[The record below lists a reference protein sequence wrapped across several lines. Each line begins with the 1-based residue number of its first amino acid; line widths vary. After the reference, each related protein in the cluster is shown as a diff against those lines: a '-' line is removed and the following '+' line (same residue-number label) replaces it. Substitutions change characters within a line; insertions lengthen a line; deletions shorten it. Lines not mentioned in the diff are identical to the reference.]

1 MDIEARGASAGHQS
15 SPPGAITMSTVIAR
29 RIEGRTRDLGGFE
42 VRRVLPAPRQRMVG
56 PFIFFDQMGPAVF
69 EPGTGIDVRAHPHI
83 GLATVTYLF
92 DGALRHQDSLG
103 IDAVIRPGDVNW
115 MTAGRGVVHSERTP
129 PPERANGHRIHGIQ
143 TWVALPAGQ
152 EDAAPAFHHHPA
164 ASLPEFYRGCARF
177 RLILGTA
184 WGQEAPADVFSPIF
198 YLHGRL
204 PAGAD
209 VTIDIGHEE
218 RAVYLVS
225 GQAALDGE
233 ALQPGEMAVLTPGT
247 APQLTADEDS
257 IVMLCGGAPLG
268 KREIFWN
275 FVASDAARLTE
286 ARRDWVEAASAGFP
300 ADGRFTLPAGETD
313 HIPLPE

>member
-1 MDIEARGASAGHQS
+1 MSAVIE
-15 SPPGAITMSTVIAR
+15 R
-29 RIEGRTRDLGGFE
+29 RIAGRARDLGGFE

-69 EPGTGIDVRAHPHI
+69 EPGRGIDVRPHPHI

-92 DGALRHQDSLG
+92 DGALRHQDNLG
-103 IDAVIRPGDVNW
+103 VDAVIRPGDVNW

-152 EDAAPAFHHHPA
+152 EDIAPGFHHHPA
-164 ASLPEFYRGCARF
+164 ASLPEFYRGSARF
-177 RLILGTA
+177 RLILGSA
-184 WGQEAPADVFSPIF
+184 WGHDAPVEVFSPIF

-209 VTIDIGHEE
+209 VELDIEHDQ

-225 GQAALDGE
+225 GQAMLDGE
-233 ALQPGEMAVLTPGT
+233 ALQPGEMAVLTPGS
-247 APQLTADEDS
+247 APQLSADEES
-257 IVMLCGGAPLG
+257 VVMLCGGAALG
-268 KREIFWN
+268 AREILWN
-275 FVASDAARLTE
+275 FVASDSSRLDD
-286 ARRDWVEAASAGFP
+286 ARRDWTAAAAAGFP
-300 ADGRFTLPAGETD
+300 ADGRFTLPAGETE
-313 HIPLPE
+313 HIPLPD